1 MVVVCLISISLTT
14 NPIKVCKMNDAILL
28 GVGPLP
34 YPCRLLGPLPYPCR
48 VHSHYTGKH
57 IDGAADTSGCP
68 LV

>member
-1 MVVVCLISISLTT
+1 MMVVVCLISISLTT

-34 YPCRLLGPLPYPCR
+34 YPCR
-48 VHSHYTGKH
+48 VHSHYTGKY